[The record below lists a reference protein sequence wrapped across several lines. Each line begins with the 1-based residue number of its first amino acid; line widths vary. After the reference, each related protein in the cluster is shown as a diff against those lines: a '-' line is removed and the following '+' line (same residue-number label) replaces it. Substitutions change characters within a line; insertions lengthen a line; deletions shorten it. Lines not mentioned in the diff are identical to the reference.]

1 MLPPS
6 VNFAPKY
13 LSKVK
18 SWHHNLH
25 FAYDLI
31 SELNPEIFV
40 ELGTHLGDSYF
51 TFCQSRKEN
60 NLVTNCFAVDH
71 WMGDD
76 HSGKYDEHVF
86 ETVNVYNTQKY
97 PSFSFLKRKS
107 FEEALSDFDYN
118 SIGLLHI
125 DGHHAYESIKND
137 FSAWFPKVKNNGII
151 LIHDTLE
158 REKGFGVYKFWDEIK
173 LNYPSFNLNFSH
185 GLGVLRKT
193 NSKNL
198 NWVISPSFDY
208 ILKSKLYHKMKI

>member
-1 MLPPS
+1 
-6 VNFAPKY
+6 
-13 LSKVK
+13 
-18 SWHHNLH
+18 
-25 FAYDLI
+25 
-31 SELNPEIFV
+31 
-40 ELGTHLGDSYF
+40 
-51 TFCQSRKEN
+51 
-60 NLVTNCFAVDH
+60 
-71 WMGDD
+71 MGDD

-107 FEEALSDFDYN
+107 FEQALSDFDDY

-137 FSAWFPKVKNNGII
+137 FSVWFPKVKNNGII

-158 REKGFGVYKFWDEIK
+158 REKGFGVYKFWDEIR

-198 NWVISPSFDY
+198 NWVISPRFDY